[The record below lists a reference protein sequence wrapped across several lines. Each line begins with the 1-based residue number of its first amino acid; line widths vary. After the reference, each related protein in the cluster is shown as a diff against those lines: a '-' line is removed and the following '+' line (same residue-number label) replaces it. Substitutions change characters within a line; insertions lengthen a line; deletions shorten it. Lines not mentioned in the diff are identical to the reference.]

1 MQAIAGVALSA
12 ALLLV
17 GSGAAKLANPGPAAQ
32 LLAALRLP
40 GWRRL
45 PQRAT
50 VRAGAVGEV
59 VVGAALIGVG
69 DRVAAIALAACY
81 LVFTAVVLASLARGS
96 RRSCGCFGS
105 ADAPLGRA
113 HLVVDLL
120 AAAAAIAL
128 AAKPAGA
135 FGGLSGLHGVAAPV
149 LAVQVLLLSWLGY
162 LAITA
167 LPSLAATRRRV
178 LDGAA

>member
-1 MQAIAGVALSA
+1 MCHDHREAALMQAIAGVALSA

-45 PQRAT
+45 PQRAA
-50 VRAGAVGEV
+50 VRTGAVGEV

-69 DRVAAIALAACY
+69 YRLAALALAACY
-81 LVFTAVVLASLARGS
+81 LGFTAVVLVSLARGS

-135 FGGLSGLHGVAAPV
+135 FGGLSGPHGVAAPV
-149 LAVQVLLLSWLGY
+149 LAVRALLL
-162 LAITA
+162 
-167 LPSLAATRRRV
+167 
-178 LDGAA
+178 